1 MPQLKLPDGPP
12 IAAGRARHAAGR
24 KHRGG
29 AWKVAYADFVTA
41 MMALFIVLWMM
52 NASNPVK
59 EAVSGYFK
67 DPRGYTKKRGGG
79 PAGAGEGLLVHKN
92 NVGEIQQQIERAL
105 HQVPEFQKISQNIR
119 FSMTGEGLRID
130 LLENEQGL
138 FFVTGSADPTA
149 AGAHLLASLAAE
161 LSKLPNNVVIEGH
174 TDARP
179 FRVTIPR
186 RAYGNWELS
195 VDRANAA
202 RRLLDEFG
210 MRPKQVVEVRGFADE
225 RLMIPERPEDAR
237 NRRISLVLRFG
248 QDDVTLAGASQ

>member
-12 IAAGRARHAAGR
+12 IAAGRAHHMAR
-24 KHRGG
+24 KHHGG

-52 NASNPVK
+52 NASQSVK
-59 EAVSGYFK
+59 ESVSGYFK
-67 DPRGYTKKRGGG
+67 DPRGYTKKQGGG

-92 NVGEIQQQIERAL
+92 NVGEIQRQIEEAL
-105 HQVPEFQKISQNIR
+105 HQVPEFQKLSRNVH

-138 FFVTGSADPTA
+138 FFVTGSADPTS
-149 AGAHLLASLAAE
+149 AGAHLLASLACE

-179 FRVTIPR
+179 FRITAPR
-186 RAYGNWELS
+186 KSYGNWELS

-202 RRLLDEFG
+202 RRLLHESG
-210 MRPKQVVEVRGFADE
+210 LRPNQVVEVRGFADE

-237 NRRISLVLRFG
+237 NRRVSLVLRFG
-248 QDDVTLAGASQ
+248 QDDVTPAAASQ